1 MSNASS
7 RSGRAGRSGRP
18 TPERSH
24 RRGQAAERDRSSA
37 ARGGMRR
44 LPQSGLQAWPG
55 RTGLPRRD
63 LRQGPGGPISGPEGG
78 QNEVMV
84 TEYWDGA
91 LWT

>member
-1 MSNASS
+1 
-7 RSGRAGRSGRP
+7 
-18 TPERSH
+18 
-24 RRGQAAERDRSSA
+24 
-37 ARGGMRR
+37 MRR